1 MNVGELIKFLK
12 KQSKD
17 LPVAIRMCSEQLL
30 LEASDIRI
38 AELCEPRPDG
48 WVQDKRPDK
57 PSIKYL
63 LFPGN

>member
-12 KQSKD
+12 KQPKD
-17 LPVAIRMCSEQLL
+17 LPVAIRTCSEQLL
-30 LEASDIRI
+30 LEASDIQI

-48 WVQDKRPDK
+48 WIQGKRPDK
-57 PSIKYL
+57 PSKKYL